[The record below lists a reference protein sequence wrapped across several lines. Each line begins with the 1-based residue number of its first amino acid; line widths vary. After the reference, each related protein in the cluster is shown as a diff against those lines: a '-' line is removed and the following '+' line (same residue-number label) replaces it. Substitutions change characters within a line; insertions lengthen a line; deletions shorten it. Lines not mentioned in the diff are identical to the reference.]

1 MGKRCVAANC
11 DSTHKDGV
19 SLFTF
24 PKDAHVRARW
34 NKQIRKTRADW
45 HSPTPYSCICSK
57 HFTEDC
63 FETQSLL
70 SDKLGIKRKQL
81 LKPEA
86 VPTIFTPADEM
97 KTKKTRVSSA
107 LRKRECSMILSAAS
121 PPTVVD
127 DDSLSKETQTEV
139 ECNDKN
145 VQVDIK
151 PQRKT
156 KCVQA
161 DPIKKDVGIQ
171 CNISPMMY
179 EVEVQ
184 CGDGLLQPHETS
196 QYELFNEIDD
206 TDSEVSIDEMDGVDF
221 DVGDLLEVDG
231 DDESDGSSSFSDDE
245 LEHEMYENDVYIV
258 F

>member
-70 SDKLGIKRKQL
+70 SGKISCLLMHNSWYIDKLGIKRKQL

-107 LRKRECSMILSAAS
+107 LRKRECSMVDNYMIV
-121 PPTVVD
+121 TVIINK
-127 DDSLSKETQTEV
+127 L
-139 ECNDKN
+139 
-145 VQVDIK
+145 
-151 PQRKT
+151 
-156 KCVQA
+156 
-161 DPIKKDVGIQ
+161 DPV
-171 CNISPMMY
+171 CCISTNS
-179 EVEVQ
+179 
-184 CGDGLLQPHETS
+184 GRR
-196 QYELFNEIDD
+196 
-206 TDSEVSIDEMDGVDF
+206 
-221 DVGDLLEVDG
+221 
-231 DDESDGSSSFSDDE
+231 
-245 LEHEMYENDVYIV
+245 
-258 F
+258 